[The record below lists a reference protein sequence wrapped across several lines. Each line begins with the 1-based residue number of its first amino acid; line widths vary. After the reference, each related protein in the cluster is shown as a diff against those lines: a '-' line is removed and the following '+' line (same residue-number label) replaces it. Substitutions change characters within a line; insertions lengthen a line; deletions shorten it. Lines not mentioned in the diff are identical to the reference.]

1 MPTDGSKLRDDL
13 VNDKVSDEG
22 IANLDEAKEGKPTE
36 VATGHGVDEVDDAAD
51 AAPKA
56 KPLPKTKA
64 GLIKA
69 AYDKLHAMNKN
80 DVAKTVEKMMHEA
93 KTEEEDHDDED
104 HEDGDS
110 EMSKTSEKYKKE
122 RKHKKETKNHK
133 KEYKEDI
140 EALVD
145 SEATLSEGFKEKAE
159 TIFEAALNARVGERV
174 EELEEDYQRELS
186 EETDRIQSDL
196 IEKVDGY
203 LNYVVENWIEDNKLA
218 IENGL
223 RAEIAESFMGALKGV
238 FTEHYVE
245 VPDSKIDVVDE
256 LATKVDRLED
266 ELNESVK
273 KSMTLKEKVQ
283 DLTREKVITEASD
296 DLTASQAEKLRKLA
310 EGVDFE
316 NEETF
321 ADKVETIKE
330 SYFTESTSSNNSSE
344 KTILEDTS
352 IDADVAEEQENVS
365 PAMSKY
371 LSALRKTAR

>member
-1 MPTDGSKLRDDL
+1 MSLLVVGS
-13 VNDKVSDEG
+13 V
-22 IANLDEAKEGKPTE
+22 
-36 VATGHGVDEVDDAAD
+36 
-51 AAPKA
+51 
-56 KPLPKTKA
+56 
-64 GLIKA
+64 
-69 AYDKLHAMNKN
+69 AYDGIETPFG
-80 DVAKTVEKMMHEA
+80 KTDRILGGSATYISLASSFFAENINLVGVVGKDFA
-93 KTEEEDHDDED
+93 D
-104 HEDGDS
+104 
-110 EMSKTSEKYKKE
+110 
-122 RKHKKETKNHK
+122 
-133 KEYKEDI
+133 EDI
-140 EALVD
+140 ELFKSKHIDLEGLQVDKSGNTFFWKGKYHHDLNMRDTLDTQLNVFEHFDPIIPDSYKDADFVALGNIEPSLQHKV
-145 SEATLSEGFKEKAE
+145 
-159 TIFEAALNARVGERV
+159 
-174 EELEEDYQRELS
+174 LEQV
-186 EETDRIQSDL
+186 TDPRL
-196 IEKVDGY
+196 VVDGY

-283 DLTREKVITEASD
+283 DLTRERVITEASD

-330 SYFTESTSSNNSSE
+330 SYFTESTSSDNSSE